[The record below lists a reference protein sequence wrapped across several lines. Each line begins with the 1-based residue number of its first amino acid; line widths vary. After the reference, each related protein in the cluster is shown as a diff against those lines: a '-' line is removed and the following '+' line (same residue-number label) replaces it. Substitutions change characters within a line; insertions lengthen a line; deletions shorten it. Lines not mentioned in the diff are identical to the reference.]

1 MVVGGAWS
9 RLESGSMTVWS
20 TTYYFAGDQR
30 GEEILAE
37 MDREHGITDGR
48 NREGEFHGYFD
59 PNRSPEDFDG
69 MLEAIDHD
77 CWAHVGKRRDM
88 AAS

>member
-1 MVVGGAWS
+1 MI
-9 RLESGSMTVWS
+9 VWS
-20 TTYYFAGDQR
+20 TTYYFVGDQR

-37 MDREHGITDGR
+37 MDRKHGITDGR

-59 PNRSPEDFDG
+59 PSKSPEDFDR
-69 MLEAIDHD
+69 MLEAIDPD
-77 CWAHVGKRRDM
+77 CWAHVGKRRDL